1 MLANVRERRVTR
13 REANALGLVENE
25 RADFE
30 KARKALNEN
39 VATPAQRSYMKGLLK
54 RELKTSGD
62 KVEQYLSPAE
72 KKLINFDVVQT
83 ARDKFS
89 SGDKLSRKE
98 SKALKKNIQERFDQG
113 KNLYGEAK
121 KNFENDVDELR
132 FAGILEKAGK
142 TGLTARQTRREMRET
157 YPEDY
162 TLLSRFG
169 INISGTSLF
178 LIICL
183 LIFLVALI
191 IYAVNQSK
199 ENQRKKGSDKPN

>member
-1 MLANVRERRVTR
+1 MLANVRERRATG
-13 REANALGLVENE
+13 REERALGLVENE
-25 RADFE
+25 RGNFE

-39 VATPAQRSYMKGLLK
+39 VATAAQRSYMKGLLK
-54 RELKTSGD
+54 QKVKSGGD
-62 KVEQYLSPAE
+62 EVEQYLSPAE
-72 KKLINFDVVQT
+72 KKLINLDVVQT

-98 SKALKKNIQERFDQG
+98 SKALKRNIQERFDQG

-121 KNFENDVDELR
+121 KKFENDLDELR

-142 TGLTARQTRREMRET
+142 SGLTRRQTRREMRET

-162 TLLSRFG
+162 TLLRRFG

-178 LIICL
+178 LIISL
-183 LIFLVALI
+183 LAFLVALI
-191 IYAVNQSK
+191 VYAVNESK
-199 ENQRKKGSDKPN
+199 KTTT